1 MMVLVT
7 LHTTQ
12 WVMEHP
18 FSLSECEHACLSG
31 DLAAVQAC
39 IVGKRGVRGMYHCF
53 RAAWTHGHIHV
64 VRWLAS
70 AFGTTLATNVHVACV
85 HGMLDFAQWLHAAN
99 KHTRFTPTVGLFR
112 TVCSFGLF
120 EVAQWLHSFGTVTAT
135 WVAAAFSQACRYGHL
150 EIAEW
155 LHSLGPVDIHAD
167 GDKALCETVITG
179 CVAEGA
185 RYKVARWLLSL
196 DPEYTAWPEDVLRSL
211 RCWSACR
218 DVWMRSVTVVGRPD
232 QS

>member
-7 LHTTQ
+7 LHTTP

-18 FSLSECEHACLSG
+18 FSLGECEHACLSG

-39 IVGKRGVRGMYHCF
+39 IVGKRGVYGMYYCF

-70 AFGTTLATNVHVACV
+70 AFGTNLANNVSGACV
-85 HGMLDFAQWLHAAN
+85 HGMLDLAQWLHAAN
-99 KHTRFTPTVGLFR
+99 KHTRFIPTVDLFR

-135 WVAAAFSQACRYGHL
+135 WVAEAFPKACRFGHL
-150 EIAEW
+150 EVAEW

-167 GDKALCETVITG
+167 GDHALCE
-179 CVAEGA
+179 AA
-185 RYKVARWLLSL
+185 RYAKGHKVAKWLLRQ
-196 DPEYTAWPEDVLRSL
+196 DPEYTAWPEDALRPL

-218 DVWMRSVTVVGRPD
+218 DVWMRSVAVVGRPR